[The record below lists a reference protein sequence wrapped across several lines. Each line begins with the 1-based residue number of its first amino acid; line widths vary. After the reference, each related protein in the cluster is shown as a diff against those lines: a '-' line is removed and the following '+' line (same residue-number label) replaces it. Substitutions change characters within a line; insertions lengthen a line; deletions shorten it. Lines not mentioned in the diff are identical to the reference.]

1 MTWVSATPA
10 MLEAAQVLA
19 CLAAVLLAMAVG
31 AWAKLGG
38 GPALRRLDGGSEPL
52 SWQSELPLKLLMAA
66 FGLSALAAA
75 LAILDWIS

>member
-1 MTWVSATPA
+1 MTWISATPA
-10 MLEAAQVLA
+10 MLDAAQVLA

-31 AWAKLGG
+31 AWAKLSR

-52 SWQSELPLKLLMAA
+52 SRQSELPAQLLMSA

-75 LAILDWIS
+75 LAIVDWIS